1 MKTQWQKVWVKAI
14 AWLVVEII
22 LNVLGLD
29 NLADYSEFIFEKQAA
44 ITLARGSDEIATSQS
59 QATIDMLSSRP
70 QFEIPN
76 LVSTQLPILTFN

>member
-14 AWLVVEII
+14 AWLVVEIV

-29 NLADYSEFIFEKQAA
+29 NLADYSEFIFEKEAA
-44 ITLARGSDEIATSQS
+44 IATSQS
-59 QATIDMLSSRP
+59 QATIAMLSSRP

-76 LVSTQLPILTFN
+76 LVSTQFPILNLN